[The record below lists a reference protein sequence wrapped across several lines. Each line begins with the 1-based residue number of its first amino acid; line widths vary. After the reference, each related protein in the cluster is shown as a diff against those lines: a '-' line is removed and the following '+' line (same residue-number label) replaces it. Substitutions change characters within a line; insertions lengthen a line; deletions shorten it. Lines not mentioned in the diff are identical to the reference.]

1 MIKKILLAFDGSQN
15 ALRAAKF
22 AVDLQKSIPEARC
35 VIIIVA
41 SFTKDEAEFLGAS
54 ATEFDNALQINTN
67 HMLQSAMELFKSE
80 GLKVEK
86 VTLQGDIA
94 QSIVA
99 YAGEHN
105 IDLIVMGTRGLGNV
119 KGMLLGSVSNKVIH
133 LAHCPVTVV
142 K

>member
-1 MIKKILLAFDGSQN
+1 MIKKILLAFDGSEN

-22 AVDLQKSIPEARC
+22 AVDLQKSIPDARC
-35 VIIIVA
+35 VIIIVS

-54 ATEFDNALQINTN
+54 DAEFDSALKINTDR
-67 HMLQSAMELFKSE
+67 MLHGALKLFE
-80 GLKVEK
+80 NAGLEVEK

-94 QSIVA
+94 KSIIE
-99 YAGEHN
+99 YAGEHD

-133 LAHCPVTVV
+133 QTHCPVTIV